1 MLNPFIIDQ
10 IKKREQEEQRRSERQ
25 PVIELPV
32 PMPAAPRPS
41 RPSTDDEKSERGVVI
56 IDLF

>member
-10 IKKREQEEQRRSERQ
+10 IKKREQEERRRDRQ

-32 PMPAAPRPS
+32 PMPTAPR
-41 RPSTDDEKSERGVVI
+41 RPTTSDEEEGERGVVI

>member
-10 IKKREQEEQRRSERQ
+10 IKKREQEDRRRSDRQ
-25 PVIELPV
+25 PVIELPM
-32 PMPAAPRPS
+32 PIPAAPRPS
-41 RPSTDDEKSERGVVI
+41 SDDEERDRGVVV

>member
-10 IKKREQEEQRRSERQ
+10 IKRREQEERRRSEHQ

-41 RPSTDDEKSERGVVI
+41 SEEDDSAERGVFM
-56 IDLF
+56 IDLY